1 MNLNIATEVAA
12 LKRMPLDDLREKY
25 GAVFGEATRNGN
37 RVWLVKRIA
46 WRLQALAEGDLS
58 QRARQRAAAIAND
71 ADLRLTPPGPPRP
84 VSPTSA
90 PSRRLP
96 MPGAVLTRVY
106 KGATLQVK
114 VLTKGFEFEDK
125 IYTSLSAVAQ
135 AISGSHCN
143 GFLFFKIAKKGASR

>member
-12 LKRMPLDDLREKY
+12 LQRMPLDDLRAKY
-25 GAVFGEATRNGN
+25 GVAFGEATRNSN

-58 QRARQRAAAIAND
+58 QRARQRAAQIAND
-71 ADLRLTPPGPPRP
+71 ADLRLTPPGLPRSF
-84 VSPTSA
+84 SPRSA
-90 PSRRLP
+90 PGRRLP
-96 MPGAVLTRVY
+96 RPGAVLTRVY

-114 VLTKGFEFEDK
+114 VLTKGFEFENR
-125 IYTSLSAVAQ
+125 IYSSLSAVAK

-143 GFLFFKIAKKGASR
+143 GFLFFRIAKEGAGR